1 MPDQPR
7 PTNSFDALAAKA
19 LDDIGSGLRSSAAG
33 RAIIGDLGS
42 RSLGS
47 WPILILLA
55 NSH

>member
-1 MPDQPR
+1 
-7 PTNSFDALAAKA
+7 
-19 LDDIGSGLRSSAAG
+19 LRSSAAG